1 MRDREGN
8 PTIIDALIGPVPPA
22 AQRKL
27 VWLRNAVDDAEDVRC
42 GRETRKRMQFGDE
55 TDDDS
60 L

>member
-8 PTIIDALIGPVPPA
+8 PTIIDALIGPVPPT

-27 VWLRNAVDDAEDVRC
+27 AWLRNAVDDAEDVRY
-42 GRETRKRMQFGDE
+42 GDE